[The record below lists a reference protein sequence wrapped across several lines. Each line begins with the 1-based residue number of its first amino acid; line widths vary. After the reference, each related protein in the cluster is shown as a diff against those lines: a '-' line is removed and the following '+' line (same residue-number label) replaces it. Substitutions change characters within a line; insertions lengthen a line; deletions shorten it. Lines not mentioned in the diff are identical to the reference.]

1 MPGSVLGAG
10 DILLIKTDTI
20 NTLIKKK
27 FQSVKCSKKHTK
39 AKK

>member
-10 DILLIKTDTI
+10 DILSIKTDTI

-27 FQSVKCSKKHTK
+27 ISEC
-39 AKK
+39 

>member
-10 DILLIKTDTI
+10 DTI